1 MAEADPDG
9 WWDRSLLK
17 LVAED
22 IQRIDVATGTETYAI
37 ERGEDQVLRWADD
50 DEGEEMDSNAV
61 NRIFGALRWL
71 RADAI
76 LPKDAAFEGVSRLD
90 ARVAGVTYSLHI
102 GEARS
107 EHNRA
112 RPIQI
117 TVTAADDVAPDVA
130 ADALRQSKLLT
141 GKTYLIPSY
150 QTDQLLPAKSTLIP
164 PPPASEPP
172 VPVEEEVVGGTEEGE
187 EAEAVDATDAEVE
200 EVPAETEEAADTEE
214 ATDAS

>member
-90 ARVAGVTYSLHI
+90 ARG
-102 GEARS
+102 GG
-107 EHNRA
+107 
-112 RPIQI
+112 
-117 TVTAADDVAPDVA
+117 DV
-130 ADALRQSKLLT
+130 
-141 GKTYLIPSY
+141 
-150 QTDQLLPAKSTLIP
+150 LPAYWRGSLR
-164 PPPASEPP
+164 A
-172 VPVEEEVVGGTEEGE
+172 
-187 EAEAVDATDAEVE
+187 
-200 EVPAETEEAADTEE
+200 
-214 ATDAS
+214 